1 MLTIRNH
8 SFARRYKQTIL
19 QTMDKG
25 KTIFAQVMSLINT
38 YELKNA
44 STAIKVTDT
53 SSSSLAVTSS
63 W

>member
-1 MLTIRNH
+1 
-8 SFARRYKQTIL
+8 
-19 QTMDKG
+19 MDKG